1 MANDS
6 ELETKSLEDAQEI
19 LWQLRRSRIGTGIDE
34 VYSVLLHADC
44 YLSKVYNEQRRTV
57 VSE

>member
-19 LWQLRRSRIGTGIDE
+19 LWQLRRSRIGSGIDE
-34 VYSVLLHADC
+34 TYSLLLHADC
-44 YLSKVYNEQRRTV
+44 YLSKVYNERHRTV